1 MAELRAGEVSLA
13 EVEPA
18 AREVLARA
26 HTELNALPRPLFEQ
40 ALSHD
45 FDRPQPECLPKIRR
59 SWPVF
64 ARRVCWR
71 RGRAPHRNR
80 GELRCRVGDLRARP
94 QPMGPGAWG
103 RWIRWWSVAG
113 LSTSSGGSVTRLR
126 LPVRTRLHVGLIFG
140 FEGEPV
146 PIVGSVGRR
155 VLIGEVEAGL
165 VLEPVHA
172 GSGEGR
178 R

>member
-1 MAELRAGEVSLA
+1 MWIIVVLFAAALTVMRGGALWTTGNLA
-13 EVEPA
+13 ALLTSAVVLGLVALGQSTAPEP
-18 AREVLARA
+18 
-26 HTELNALPRPLFEQ
+26 
-40 ALSHD
+40 
-45 FDRPQPECLPKIRR
+45 
-59 SWPVF
+59 
-64 ARRVCWR
+64 
-71 RGRAPHRNR
+71 

-155 VLIGEVEAGL
+155 FLIGEVEAGL